1 MLLDVV
7 LVLGDDSELVDD
19 DAVVVAVKKQLE
31 EIVTARSEIGD
42 SEGVHL
48 VTNIKL
54 GEVERVRGGLEMLI
68 KFSDT
73 KNKIFVCALRSIPAD
88 SEKCGGDRDGE
99 EQDIERLKYFK
110 LRDQTETD

>member
-7 LVLGDDSELVDD
+7 LALGGDSELVDD

-31 EIVTARSEIGD
+31 EIVTARSEVGD
-42 SEGVHL
+42 SVGVHL

-68 KFSDT
+68 
-73 KNKIFVCALRSIPAD
+73 
-88 SEKCGGDRDGE
+88 
-99 EQDIERLKYFK
+99 
-110 LRDQTETD
+110 